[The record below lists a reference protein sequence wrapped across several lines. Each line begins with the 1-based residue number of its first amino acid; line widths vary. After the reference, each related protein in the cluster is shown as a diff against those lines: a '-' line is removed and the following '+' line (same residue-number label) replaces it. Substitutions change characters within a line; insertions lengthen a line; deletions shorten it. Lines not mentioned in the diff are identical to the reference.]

1 MTCIFSEKVEDR
13 RQKIEGKKYILPP
26 VRGFKALKFID
37 EN

>member
-1 MTCIFSEKVEDR
+1 MACIFSEKVEDR
-13 RQKIEGKKYILPP
+13 RQKIEEKKYILSS